1 MAELIHQL
9 GIDWRLIIAQMINFL
24 ILMAI
29 LYRFAYKPL
38 IKILEERRKKIEKSI
53 DDAKAIEE
61 NMSRSMAERQQIV
74 AEARRDAGRIM
85 EETKVIATNHK
96 NAAMAEAKTEAEK
109 IIKNAELVLRSEKES
124 MLTEA
129 KTELAELVVLTTE
142 KVLRGAM
149 NKELNQKYIESV
161 LKEIK

>member
-9 GIDWRLIIAQMINFL
+9 GIDWRLIIAQMVNFL

-38 IKILEERRKKIEKSI
+38 IKILEERRLKIEKSI
-53 DDAKAIEE
+53 DDAKTIEE

-74 AEARRDAGRIM
+74 AEARRDAGRIL
-85 EETKVIATNHK
+85 EETKVAATTHK
-96 NAAMAEAKTEAEK
+96 NAAMAEAKTETEK
-109 IIKNAELVLRSEKES
+109 IIKKAEVVLRSEKES
-124 MLTEA
+124 MLAEA

-161 LKEIK
+161 LK